1 MCFVETYMHGSNFTE
16 ISNHINGWKDIHIRT
31 EHRLSFCFKE
41 QSLKVLE
48 EIPVTTAVDTL
59 TLVLNN
65 KGEFTLLILLY
76 SPPGTIY
83 SFVTDLI
90 LVRECPVHC
99 KCYKNITSWRL

>member
-1 MCFVETYMHGSNFTE
+1 MCFVETYMHGSNFTK
-16 ISNHINGWKDIHIRT
+16 ISNHVNGWKDIHIRT
-31 EHRLSFCFKE
+31 EHGLTFCFKE

-48 EIPVTTAVDTL
+48 EIPVTTAVETL

-65 KGEFTLLILLY
+65 KGEFTLLVLLY
-76 SPPGTIY
+76 HPPGKIY